1 MSDSIR
7 RYFIEGARYSEEQLA
22 QARIPHDA
30 DLSQADVD
38 SDETAAQFA
47 ASLDVLK
54 SLFVGKR
61 AMLAVSKDASGKT
74 WYTFN
79 YVGIIS
85 LGNYLY
91 AILPKYYTDDDDD
104 KNDGNPET
112 NNLIGESERAAKL
125 FPSIMSSIRTFNA
138 KPTDKTKQQDK
149 VTIAPE
155 NRNVTVEQGR
165 LELFRFLLEDYAT
178 YGPYDHTRPIREYN
192 GEGEIDW
199 VRTVSQ
205 ITPVMSRNRPAYVEL
220 VTRRRTWETANLIAR
235 IQEAAIESISAI
247 IEETRLNEVLRL
259 PLFNRPVPSLDDLGG
274 TDFAIQAV
282 RKELN
287 VQFETRRKLMLQN
300 LLHYLENHSAA
311 QTNKVYDVEGTGSF
325 NLVWEHICQTV
336 FKDKGHKNIP
346 KPQWEYQPGN
356 LWENVDGKQPDVL
369 IKSPKLATPDKID
382 ADDSQ
387 SLEDAEANTLIPDV
401 VAQAESK
408 WYILDAK
415 YYKPQYGK
423 KSVSKVPS
431 VSDVIKQYFYE
442 MAIDKQNAA
451 DGSTINVHGNA
462 FIMPAQVALASDA
475 SLNDKPLL
483 IRRGTISLNFPL
495 LNARDLH
502 PIQVFEMNP
511 ERAME
516 IYLGRQENNP
526 QEILPSMFPENGE
539 ENA

>member
-30 DLSQADVD
+30 NLSQADAD
-38 SDETAAQFA
+38 SDETAAQFT

-138 KPTDKTKQQDK
+138 EKATDKTKQQDK

-325 NLVWEHICQTV
+325 NLVWEHICQEV
-336 FKDKGHKNIP
+336 FGHKEQNIP
-346 KPQWEYQPGN
+346 KPKWKYQLGD
-356 LWENVDGKQPDVL
+356 LWVDADDL
-369 IKSPKLATPDKID
+369 NEDTPD
-382 ADDSQ
+382 ANEDDSQ

-401 VAQAESK
+401 VTQVENK